1 MIFKIYILFTCIKNF
16 QNLSS
21 TAPAV
26 HSMGVTHNQQFGTV
40 SQKWLQEHN

>member
-1 MIFKIYILFTCIKNF
+1 MHILFECIKFEKYF